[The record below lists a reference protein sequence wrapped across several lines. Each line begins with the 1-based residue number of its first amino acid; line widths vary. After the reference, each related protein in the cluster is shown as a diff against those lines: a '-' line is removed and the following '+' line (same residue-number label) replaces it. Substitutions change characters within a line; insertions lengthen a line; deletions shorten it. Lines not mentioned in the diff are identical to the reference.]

1 MGAKKSEKRKW
12 KKSSPELVETFQAA
26 VPDGPGVERRQ
37 MFGYPCAFVNGN
49 MFTGLHEER
58 LIVRLPED
66 RRAELL
72 AVDGASVFEP
82 MKGRPM
88 RQYVVVPPMILG
100 DAKALRAWM
109 RRARDYAAS
118 LPAKAKKSAKPP
130 KKRT

>member
-1 MGAKKSEKRKW
+1 MAAKKASKRKW
-12 KKSSPELVETFQAA
+12 NKSSAQLAETFQAA

-58 LIVRLPED
+58 LIVRLPEQQ
-66 RRAELL
+66 RAELL
-72 AVDGASVFEP
+72 ALDGAAVFEP

-88 RQYVVVPPMILG
+88 REYVVVPPAIL
-100 DAKALRAWM
+100 DDETTLRTWM

-118 LPAKAKKSAKPP
+118 LPAKVKKSAKPSR
-130 KKRT
+130 KRT